1 MSSVQFVL
9 CCYVGFDLRC
19 LSHSLR
25 FSSLAQI
32 FYWCRIIRRRKKNQ
46 EKDKME
52 KDNTLFVRLSYI
64 HLRSYYIV
72 CIFFP
77 FEGITIHLSLSNSLS
92 LRIGSELGR
101 QCPLSLRRLETRGV
115 KSQRKWVN
123 SNGVL
128 VRLFYV
134 NRGEHEYGSSANPA
148 RLEPDQSDFF

>member
-32 FYWCRIIRRRKKNQ
+32 FYWCRIIRRRGKNQ

-92 LRIGSELGR
+92 LRIGSDRSWDGNALFLSQETGDQGCKKSKKMGEL
-101 QCPLSLRRLETRGV
+101 
-115 KSQRKWVN
+115 
-123 SNGVL
+123 
-128 VRLFYV
+128 
-134 NRGEHEYGSSANPA
+134 
-148 RLEPDQSDFF
+148 